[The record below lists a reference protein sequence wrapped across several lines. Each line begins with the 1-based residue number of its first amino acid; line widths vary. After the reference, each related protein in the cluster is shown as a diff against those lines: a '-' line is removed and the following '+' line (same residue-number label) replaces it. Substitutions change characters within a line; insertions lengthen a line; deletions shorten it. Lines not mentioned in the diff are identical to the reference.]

1 MGCETN
7 SGMSP
12 GEWVG
17 DGGEA
22 ELGRLG
28 ALQPVQRLCCRAVRH
43 LLRERILFLE
53 KGGGGGSQQWGRR
66 RKNLVKEEGQ
76 FAWLLSTCIVRG
88 RKEAGRP
95 CPADRL
101 LLLHPKRAS
110 ITSDRK
116 RAESHTARTKP
127 PSSARPGELRHSGE
141 RCEAPRIALCNA
153 PCLGQAAP
161 SQLQPTPEPGG
172 HRGSTAALPAAPLPI
187 FAQRSPVP
195 SYGVWPRPCAH
206 PGVLCQLLN
215 S

>member
-1 MGCETN
+1 MGCETK
-7 SGMSP
+7 SGVSP

-43 LLRERILFLE
+43 LQRERILFLE
-53 KGGGGGSQQWGRR
+53 KGGGGGSQEWGRR
-66 RKNLVKEEGQ
+66 RKNLVKEEGR

-88 RKEAGRP
+88 RKEAGGP

-110 ITSDRK
+110 IKSDRK
-116 RAESHTARTKP
+116 RAESHTLRPKP

-153 PCLGQAAP
+153 PCLGQAAYS
-161 SQLQPTPEPGG
+161 SQLEHLQSLEAT
-172 HRGSTAALPAAPLPI
+172 TAP
-187 FAQRSPVP
+187 
-195 SYGVWPRPCAH
+195 
-206 PGVLCQLLN
+206 
-215 S
+215 